1 MEANLNEV
9 HHHGQNYTDYLNRN
23 VLSNF
28 EFHEINDDVTKKII
42 HELKSSRSSG
52 HDGLNSELLKLI
64 SNDISNALTIIVN
77 QSIKSGIF
85 PTKLKIAKVT
95 PIYKKGCK
103 KLQTNYRPIS
113 VLPTISKI
121 LERVISDQLTQ
132 YFYDHKLFSEQQYGY
147 RKNSSTEIAALELI
161 DRLVRQLDQRD
172 IPINF
177 YLDLSKAFDCINH
190 KILATKLKHYGIRG
204 VALNLISNYLL
215 DRYQYVQIDDT
226 VSQMRPLIKGVPQGS
241 ILGPLLFNVFTYDI
255 IESSTKFN
263 FIMYADDTT
272 LNSTLKSFGDVTNLE
287 SLQHNI
293 STELNN
299 VVRWR
304 DLNKLRL
311 NVLKT
316 KYMLF
321 HMPQKVIPHLSFT
334 IQDNVID
341 FVNSFNFLGITF
353 DCHLT
358 WKSHIRNLSIKLS
371 RISGILHSLRNM
383 FPVVILQKLYVSLV
397 CPQLTYGLLAWGS
410 KCDLLITQ
418 QKRCLRSSNGKSR
431 TAHTE
436 TLLKTMNQL
445 KLVDMYNSK
454 LLKFYY
460 KLYRNQLPCY
470 FDSFLPTYGTSHYPL
485 RYDGLHLPHANHK
498 FCEVNAKYQ
507 LHKLLRAISHPLY
520 AKERV
525 FLIREEDT
533 AIEVKILNMSPHQ
546 FSMFVKM
553 AFVDSYRV
561 DCNLV
566 NCINNYN
573 R

>member
-1 MEANLNEV
+1 MSLQTLRCTPPPIQNCKGWVHFFSYRCLVFPKKCSPRKACFFGVIKVKEV
-9 HHHGQNYTDYLNRN
+9 
-23 VLSNF
+23 
-28 EFHEINDDVTKKII
+28 
-42 HELKSSRSSG
+42 
-52 HDGLNSELLKLI
+52 
-64 SNDISNALTIIVN
+64 
-77 QSIKSGIF
+77 
-85 PTKLKIAKVT
+85 
-95 PIYKKGCK
+95 K

-113 VLPTISKI
+113 VLPTILKI
-121 LERVISDQLTQ
+121 LERIISDQLTQ

-172 IPINF
+172 IPNNF

-190 KILATKLKHYGIRG
+190 KILGAKLKYYGIRG

-215 DRYQYVQIDDT
+215 DRYQYVQINDT
-226 VSQMRPLIKGVPQGS
+226 VSQMRSLIRGVPQGS
-241 ILGPLLFNVFTYDI
+241 ILGPLLLNIFTYDI

-272 LNSTLKSFGDVTNLE
+272 LNSTLKLFGDVTNLE

-299 VVRWR
+299 VVRWL

-341 FVNSFNFLGITF
+341 YVNSFNFLGITF

-371 RISGILHSLRNM
+371 RTSGILHSLRNM
-383 FPVVILQKLYVSLV
+383 FPVVILQKFYVSLV
-397 CPQLTYGLLAWGS
+397 CPQLIYGS
-410 KCDLLITQ
+410 KCDLLVTQ

-431 TAHTE
+431 IAHTE
-436 TLLKTMNQL
+436 PLLKTMNQL
-445 KLVDMYNSK
+445 KLND
-454 LLKFYY
+454 
-460 KLYRNQLPCY
+460 
-470 FDSFLPTYGTSHYPL
+470 
-485 RYDGLHLPHANHK
+485 
-498 FCEVNAKYQ
+498 
-507 LHKLLRAISHPLY
+507 
-520 AKERV
+520 
-525 FLIREEDT
+525 
-533 AIEVKILNMSPHQ
+533 
-546 FSMFVKM
+546 
-553 AFVDSYRV
+553 
-561 DCNLV
+561 
-566 NCINNYN
+566 NYV
-573 R
+573 